1 MAARAAATGV
11 RMQLEMGGKN
21 PVIVLDDADLERAAR
36 VTVEGAM
43 GMAGQ
48 RCTATSR
55 AIVLAE
61 VADPFAALVESRIAE
76 IRLGHPLTAGTKMG
90 PLISA
95 EQRRKVLSA
104 IAGARATGARLR
116 HGGVA
121 GQGRDLE
128 RGHFVEPTL
137 FDEVDPASPLA
148 QEEIFGPVLAIIRVT
163 TIDEAVAVANATRY
177 GLAASVW
184 TRDLGRALRLVDD
197 LDFGVVHVNGQTP
210 AIERYVPFG
219 GTKSSGYGAREQGH
233 GAREF
238 FTEWKSVYLS
248 GPET

>member
-1 MAARAAATGV
+1 
-11 RMQLEMGGKN
+11 
-21 PVIVLDDADLERAAR
+21 
-36 VTVEGAM
+36 
-43 GMAGQ
+43 
-48 RCTATSR
+48 
-55 AIVLAE
+55 
-61 VADPFAALVESRIAE
+61 
-76 IRLGHPLTAGTKMG
+76 
-90 PLISA
+90 
-95 EQRRKVLSA
+95 
-104 IAGARATGARLR
+104 
-116 HGGVA
+116 
-121 GQGRDLE
+121 
-128 RGHFVEPTL
+128 
-137 FDEVDPASPLA
+137 
-148 QEEIFGPVLAIIRVT
+148 VT